1 MLAAGHDERDAL
13 AALARAA
20 DIAHS
25 QQSRMLELRALVTMG
40 RTCASEQRME
50 ETRRTLEALYD
61 QFTEG
66 FETPDLLAAKALLDE
81 WKLTLH

>member
-1 MLAAGHDERDAL
+1 MLAAGHDEQDAL

-20 DIAHS
+20 NIARG
-25 QQSRMLELRALVTMG
+25 QQSRMLELRAVVTMG

-50 ETRRTLEALYD
+50 ETRRMLEALYA

-66 FETPDLLAAKALLDE
+66 FDTPDLLAAKTLLDE